1 MLCLMAILVSG
12 MFVIVS
18 IFIRNVGG
26 GYFEMVLI
34 LFVYVLMHRLFY
46 NRVVLQP
53 TVYMCLF

>member
-1 MLCLMAILVSG
+1 MLCLMEILASG

-34 LFVYVLMHRLFY
+34 LFVYELMHRLFY
-46 NRVVLQP
+46 N
-53 TVYMCLF
+53 